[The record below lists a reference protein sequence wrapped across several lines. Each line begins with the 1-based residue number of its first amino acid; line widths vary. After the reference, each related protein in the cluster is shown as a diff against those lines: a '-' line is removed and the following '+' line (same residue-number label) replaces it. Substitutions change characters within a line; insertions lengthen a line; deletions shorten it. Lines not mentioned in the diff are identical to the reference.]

1 MTCAIGLRFM
11 ILPNL
16 GDARWCPE
24 INVTPYAH
32 TDATL
37 ALMRRAPVIPVLTIG
52 SVSKGLA
59 LARALVAG
67 GLPVLEITLRTA
79 QALDAIRAMRDE
91 VAGCILG
98 AGTITQPAQIEASV
112 KAGATF
118 LVSPGMG
125 PKLLHPARE
134 SPVAFLPGIATA
146 SEAMA
151 LMEHGFGALKFFPAE
166 AAGGVE
172 YLRSLAGPLGE
183 LYFCP
188 TGGIDAAKASL
199 YLAQRNVLCVGG
211 SWMVP
216 NEALQANDFARI
228 ELLARAASALRA

>member
-1 MTCAIGLRFM
+1 M
-11 ILPNL
+11 
-16 GDARWCPE
+16 
-24 INVTPYAH
+24 TPYAH

-37 ALMRRAPVIPVLTIG
+37 ALMRRAPVIPVLTIDN
-52 SVSKGLA
+52 VATGLA

-98 AGTITQPAQIEASV
+98 AGTITQTADIEASV

-118 LVSPGMG
+118 LVSPGMS
-125 PKLLHPARE
+125 PKLLHAARQ

-151 LMEHGFGALKFFPAE
+151 LMEQGFSALKFFPAE
-166 AAGGVE
+166 AAGGVR
-172 YLRSLAGPLGE
+172 YLAALAGPLSG

-216 NEALQANDFARI
+216 NDALQEKDFARI
-228 ELLARAASALRA
+228 EILARQAAALRT

>member
-1 MTCAIGLRFM
+1 M
-11 ILPNL
+11 
-16 GDARWCPE
+16 
-24 INVTPYAH
+24 TPYAH

-37 ALMRRAPVIPVLTIG
+37 ALMRRAPVIPVLTIDN
-52 SVSKGLA
+52 VATGLA

-91 VAGCILG
+91 VEGCILG
-98 AGTITQPAQIEASV
+98 AGTITQAADIDASV

-118 LVSPGMG
+118 LVSPGMS
-125 PKLLHPARE
+125 PKLLHAARQ

-151 LMEHGFGALKFFPAE
+151 LIEQGFSALKFFPAE
-166 AAGGVE
+166 AAGGVK
-172 YLRSLAGPLGE
+172 YLASLAGPLAG
-183 LYFCP
+183 LSFCP

-216 NEALQANDFARI
+216 HEALQARDFARI
-228 ELLARAASALRA
+228 ESLARHASALRA

>member
-1 MTCAIGLRFM
+1 M
-11 ILPNL
+11 
-16 GDARWCPE
+16 
-24 INVTPYAH
+24 TPYAH

-37 ALMRRAPVIPVLTIG
+37 ALMRRAPVIPVLTIDN
-52 SVSKGLA
+52 VAAGLA

-67 GLPVLEITLRTA
+67 GLPVLEITLRTDL
-79 QALDAIRAMRDE
+79 ALEAIRAMRDE
-91 VAGCILG
+91 VPGAILG
-98 AGTITQPAQIEASV
+98 AGTITQTAQIDAAV
-112 KAGATF
+112 AAGATF
-118 LVSPGMG
+118 LVSPGMS
-125 PKLLHPARE
+125 PRLLHAARE

-151 LMEHGFGALKFFPAE
+151 LMDQGFGALKFFPAE
-166 AAGGVE
+166 AAGGVK
-172 YLRSLAGPLGE
+172 YLSSLAGPLGS

-216 NEALQANDFARI
+216 HDALQARDFARI
-228 ELLARAASALRA
+228 ETLARQASALRA